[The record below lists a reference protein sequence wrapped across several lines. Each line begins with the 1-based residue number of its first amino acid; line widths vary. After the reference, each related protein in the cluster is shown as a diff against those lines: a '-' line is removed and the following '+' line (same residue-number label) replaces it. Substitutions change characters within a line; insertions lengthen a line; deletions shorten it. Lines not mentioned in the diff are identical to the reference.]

1 MTIPG
6 ERNLSGFL
14 FYFIF
19 LKLQAVLF
27 MDLRRLRTSTL
38 TAHIVHI
45 ILHHNHR
52 YPYNGVEYTSM
63 CCVKKVENSHSSTHN
78 VKNTEELG
86 GQGFSETTVP
96 H

>member
-6 ERNLSGFL
+6 GKKSPRVLIL
-14 FYFIF
+14 FYFF
-19 LKLQAVLF
+19 KLQAVLF

-38 TAHIVHI
+38 TVHIVHI

-52 YPYNGVEYTSM
+52 HLYNRVEYTSM
-63 CCVKKVENSHSSTHN
+63 CCVKEVENSHSSTHN

-86 GQGFSETTVP
+86 EQGFSETAVP